1 MVKIVFKK
9 IRTLIIVS
17 ILPFLILCLEG
28 QRAGRVFRPN
38 RWGPVRQGDAV
49 TNGESATGDVKV
61 KILAIN
67 DFHGHLGTGKKVKG
81 RNVGSAPVLASYLKE
96 ARRGWEDNSLVVH
109 VGDLWG
115 RRQRIRRCCRTNR
128 ALCSLTCYHTGLVR
142 NPEKN
147 DPDCDLVAKPWET
160 MNLTKVSWK

>member
-17 ILPFLILCLEG
+17 ILPFLVLCLEG
-28 QRAGRVFRPN
+28 QRAGQSAGQADA
-38 RWGPVRQGDAV
+38 GPVRQGDAV
-49 TNGESATGDVKV
+49 TTGESATGDVKV

-67 DFHGHLGTGKKVKG
+67 DFHGQLGTGKKVKG

-109 VGDLWG
+109 VGDLVG
-115 RRQRIRRCCRTNR
+115 ASPANS
-128 ALCSLTCYHTGLVR
+128 ALLQDEPSI
-142 NPEKN
+142 
-147 DPDCDLVAKPWET
+147 
-160 MNLTKVSWK
+160 MFFNLLSYRPV